1 VCLPRCARPTGGSH
15 TRTPDAP
22 AQRFEGAKL
31 RAAPDRSKGAA
42 KGIIEAGAPAFGCTV
57 HPLRL
62 QAPRAAY
69 AHKSPGQGNCTATP
83 GWSGGRDGRK
93 SIKKSKIIDTGAA
106 DSHIG
111 GNVPYLLSAKGRD
124 TPKDTLTL
132 VVLIAAW
139 LIGVGAKRRPR

>member
-1 VCLPRCARPTGGSH
+1 
-15 TRTPDAP
+15 
-22 AQRFEGAKL
+22 
-31 RAAPDRSKGAA
+31 
-42 KGIIEAGAPAFGCTV
+42 V

-69 AHKSPGQGNCTATP
+69 AHKSPGQGNCTATS

>member
-1 VCLPRCARPTGGSH
+1 ML
-15 TRTPDAP
+15 
-22 AQRFEGAKL
+22 AKL
-31 RAAPDRSKGAA
+31 GRKA
-42 KGIIEAGAPAFGCTV
+42 KGRARQVERRGQGHYRGRSPCVRMYGAPATSAGT
-57 HPLRL
+57 PRRLRA
-62 QAPRAAY
+62 QEPR
-69 AHKSPGQGNCTATP
+69 PGQLYSDTRLA
-83 GWSGGRDGRK
+83 GGRDGRK

-139 LIGVGAKRRPR
+139 LIGVGQSEGRAKGEPQKARPRTV

>member
-1 VCLPRCARPTGGSH
+1 MWPP
-15 TRTPDAP
+15 
-22 AQRFEGAKL
+22 
-31 RAAPDRSKGAA
+31 GAA

-139 LIGVGAKRRPR
+139 LIGVGQSEGRAKGEPQKARPRTV